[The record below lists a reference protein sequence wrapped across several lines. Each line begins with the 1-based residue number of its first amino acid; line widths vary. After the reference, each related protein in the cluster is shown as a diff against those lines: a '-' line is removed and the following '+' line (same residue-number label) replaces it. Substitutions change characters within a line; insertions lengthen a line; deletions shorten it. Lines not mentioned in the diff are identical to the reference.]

1 MLRHWPGLWQAT
13 RAALLAGAF
22 ALAFSFA
29 ADAAKKE
36 PQAVRTP
43 AQLMQELAQPGPLPE
58 LTLGKDDAPV
68 TIVEYADLTC
78 PHCAAFHANV
88 LPLLKQRYIDTGKA
102 RLVFREFPLN
112 THSLIAFMSVR
123 CVSPREAQPL
133 VASLFAHQDDWTQP
147 RSMQELTGKLRA
159 LGEQAGVAGHAF
171 DGCLPSGPAPS
182 TDREKQLVKDIVA
195 VRDRADKEFGV
206 NATPTFFVN
215 GVKLPG
221 PTIQDFEKAIAAALP
236 KP

>member
-1 MLRHWPGLWQAT
+1 MKRRTLQSACTAVLL
-13 RAALLAGAF
+13 AAL
-22 ALAFSFA
+22 ALASPFA
-29 ADAAKKE
+29 ADAAKQE
-36 PQAVRTP
+36 PQPPARTP
-43 AQLMQELAQPGPLPE
+43 AELMQALAQPGPLPD
-58 LTLGKDDAPV
+58 LLVLGKDDAPV
-68 TIVEYADLTC
+68 TIVEYADLSC
-78 PHCAAFHANV
+78 PHCAHFHAAV
-88 LPLLKQRYIDTGKA
+88 LPLVKEKYIDTGKA

-123 CVSPREAQPL
+123 CAPQQDAQQL
-133 VASLFAHQDDWTQP
+133 IAGLFARQDDWIQS
-147 RSMQELTGKLRA
+147 RSMQELTAKLRA
-159 LGEQAGVAGHAF
+159 VGKQVGVPGQAF

-221 PTIQDFEKAIAAALP
+221 PTIEDFDKAMTAALQ
-236 KP
+236 K